1 MHRRCTFSTLH
12 GREGMCESRSWRIVS
27 APLFLYASVF
37 ERKMWIANAV
47 AVVRSTLYKLAG
59 PAQPRMPCRTL
70 LDAPSSAAV
79 VKLVH
84 LVARDGG
91 AEDIAVRLSNLYAR
105 FLPDEPT
112 LRRLS
117 WYQQQHTGCDELAYC
132 CTTVFAI
139 AQDERARAPRDARR
153 TTPRRTRSAPPH
165 PRRTAR
171 AVRTRIDRISHSF
184 YS

>member
-1 MHRRCTFSTLH
+1 
-12 GREGMCESRSWRIVS
+12 
-27 APLFLYASVF
+27 
-37 ERKMWIANAV
+37 MWIANA
-47 AVVRSTLYKLAG
+47 ATVVRSTLYKLAG
-59 PAQPRMPCRTL
+59 PAPHPRMPCRTL
-70 LDAPSSAAV
+70 LDAPSAAAV

-91 AEDIAVRLSNLYAR
+91 AEDIVERLSNLYAR

-165 PRRTAR
+165 PHPCRTVR
-171 AVRTRIDRISHSF
+171 AVCSA
-184 YS
+184 YSMQ